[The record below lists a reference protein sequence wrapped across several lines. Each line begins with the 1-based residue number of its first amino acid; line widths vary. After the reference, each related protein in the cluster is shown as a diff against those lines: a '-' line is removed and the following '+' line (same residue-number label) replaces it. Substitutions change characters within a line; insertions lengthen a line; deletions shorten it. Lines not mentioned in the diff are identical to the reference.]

1 MTVEKLLELREKIGD
16 EPIIPDAEDTYEVMQ
31 MMKQPQ
37 TMEEMQAAAKL
48 NTKEDP
54 EYSARYKAPARRPLR
69 EGGALAEQAENVRQA
84 GRYGDTELMH
94 VTPEEAKGLSS
105 LRGGVTLN
113 PDTNLPEAFFPL
125 AIPAAAAA
133 MSAAPIAAGTAAAIG
148 GTALASGLAASG
160 PLGFGPLTVAQAAAP
175 GFLGYGAGPLA
186 GLSTV
191 PSYLKGSV
199 FAHGSSPFLNGIL
212 NTANDVWTGFKGLN
226 SVLQGAVEGAM
237 TAPLTNAITGEETDA
252 EDLFTGAVLGA
263 TTAGI
268 RGKSFLGD
276 LGGETELIP
285 SSSVADAGKEVAE
298 KSLVDRFAS
307 GLEETV
313 KDPKAWLA
321 GGLALGPSLL
331 AGQQEQQALAPL
343 EEPAPFKPADP
354 QFPMRPILTDPETGE
369 DRFSEESIVRR
380 VVAGE
385 GDDRGLG
392 RQLTDPFTDPDAEI
406 EVAQAAG
413 GGLASLGRGED
424 NAEYGGEVAHIS
436 AEEADLLRRR
446 GGAGTINP
454 DTGLREYFGGAG
466 FHSGQYGKR
475 VVKEEPGTYEHYQ
488 RYGTWG
494 STRGDPSSAISPGSM
509 GYIGRYGVHGDPT
522 RPSDPKANPHLRGN
536 TYGLYPENTGSG
548 EVEEEA
554 KVFNPFTS
562 NLADFVV
569 EDRLARILGS
579 GDTGPT
585 TPIFVPSGSGTATP
599 ISDAPTGIPRGDA
612 ALEDLLARFRAKRDE
627 DDPIVTSVAPA
638 VEGSYRGGLV
648 SLAHGGEPI
657 GQNTPVFE
665 GQVPMNGDGM
675 DDEIPYKVIPQD
687 PEDAPNT
694 PDIALLSS
702 DEYVLPA
709 DVVSMLGNGSS
720 NAGAAALD
728 RFSKLVRKKA
738 HGTNK
743 QQTELNEDK
752 ELANLI

>member
-1 MTVEKLLELREKIGD
+1 MRVDKLIELREKIGD
-16 EPIIPDAEDTYEVMQ
+16 EPIIPDAEDKYEVMQ

-37 TMEEMQAAAKL
+37 TMEEMQAAARLK
-48 NTKEDP
+48 TEEDP
-54 EYSARYKAPARRPLR
+54 EYSAKYKSPKPKPLR
-69 EGGALAEQAENVRQA
+69 GGGALAEQAENVRQA

-125 AIPAAAAA
+125 ALGAAIPAIAAPAAAGTIAA
-133 MSAAPIAAGTAAAIG
+133 AAGTIGAASALG
-148 GTALASGLAASG
+148 GAGGMGFLVPGSASGLSALSIPGAYAGGAALPSWVTGVSG
-160 PLGFGPLTVAQAAAP
+160 GGFWGSLGSAANE
-175 GFLGYGAGPLA
+175 L
-186 GLSTV
+186 
-191 PSYLKGSV
+191 
-199 FAHGSSPFLNGIL
+199 
-212 NTANDVWTGFKGLN
+212 WQGFKGLN
-226 SVLQGAVEGAM
+226 PVLQGALEGAM
-237 TAPLTNAITGEETDA
+237 TAPVTNTITGEETDA

-285 SSSVADAGKEVAE
+285 PSSVADAGKEVAE
-298 KSLVDRFAS
+298 KSLADRFAS
-307 GLEETV
+307 GLQETI

-331 AGQQEQQALAPL
+331 AGQQEQQALAPI

-454 DTGLREYFGGAG
+454 DTGLREYMAG
-466 FHSGQYGKR
+466 FHSGQYGPQSVPEK
-475 VVKEEPGTYEHYQ
+475 PGSYQHYQ

-494 STRGDPSSAISPGSM
+494 STRGDPTTAIAPGSM
-509 GYIGRYGVHGDPT
+509 GYHGRYGTFGDPT
-522 RPSDPKANPHLRGN
+522 RPSDPKANPHLRGS

-548 EVEEEA
+548 EVEGEA

-569 EDRLARILGS
+569 EDRLARILGTQ
-579 GDTGPT
+579 DTGPT

-687 PEDAPNT
+687 PEDAPDT